1 MTAQIINGKELAT
14 SIKEEIKTA
23 ITERAARSLQV
34 PGLATV
40 LVGNDP
46 ASHTYV
52 ANKIKT
58 TAALGIRS
66 FSYELDED
74 CSQEKLEELIDELN
88 QNPEIHGILVQ
99 LPLPEQLS
107 EERVL
112 LAISPKKD
120 VDGMHPYN
128 AGLLARKF
136 SEPLFYPCTPSGIIR
151 MIKSVCPDISG
162 MNAVVIG
169 RSPIVG
175 MPTAMMLSRC
185 NATPTICHSNTRN
198 LDEICK
204 GADIVIAAAGSPQLV
219 KGDWIKT
226 GAIVIDVGIN
236 HIEDPS
242 SPRGYRLV
250 GDVDFDEAVKHAG
263 AISPVP
269 GGVGP
274 MTIAMLM
281 YNTLKAVEYTDK

>member
-1 MTAQIINGKELAT
+1 MTATIINGKELAA
-14 SIKEEIKTA
+14 SIKEEIKTKIA
-23 ITERAARSLQV
+23 ERESRSLV
-34 PGLATV
+34 IPGLATV

-46 ASHTYV
+46 ASRTYV

-66 FSYELDED
+66 FSYELDES
-74 CSQEKLEELIDELN
+74 CSQDELEDLIGQLN
-88 QNPEIHGILVQ
+88 RNPEVHGILVQ
-99 LPLPEQLS
+99 LPLPDHLS

-112 LAISPKKD
+112 QAISPKKD
-120 VDGMHPYN
+120 VDGIHPYN

-151 MIKSVCPDISG
+151 MIQSVCPDISG
-162 MNAVVIG
+162 LDAAVIG

-175 MPTAMMLSRC
+175 MPTSMMLSRC
-185 NATPTICHSNTRN
+185 NATPTVCHSMTRD
-198 LDEICK
+198 LDEICRRS
-204 GADIVIAAAGSPQLV
+204 DIIVAAAGSPHLV
-219 KGDWIKT
+219 KADWIKP

-236 HIEDPS
+236 HLPDPS
-242 SPRGYRLV
+242 APKGYRLV
-250 GDVDFDEAVKHAG
+250 GDVDFEEAVKIAG

-281 YNTLKAVEYTDK
+281 YNTLKAVEYL

>member
-1 MTAQIINGKELAT
+1 MTAAIINGKELAS
-14 SIKEEIKTA
+14 SIKEDIRKTIA
-23 ITERAARSLQV
+23 ERKEKNLQI

-46 ASHTYV
+46 ASRTYV

-66 FSYELDED
+66 FSYELDEN
-74 CSQEKLEELIDELN
+74 CTQDELESLIAELN
-88 QNPEIHGILVQ
+88 GNPEVHGILVQ

-151 MIKSVCPDISG
+151 MINSVCPDISG

-185 NATPTICHSNTRN
+185 NATPTICHSCTKN
-198 LDEICK
+198 LDQICRN
-204 GADIVIAAAGSPQLV
+204 AYIVLAAAGCLCLV
-219 KGDWIKT
+219 NGSWIKP

-236 HIEDPS
+236 HIPDPDA
-242 SPRGYRLV
+242 PRGYRLV
-250 GDVDFDEAVKHAG
+250 GDVEFDEAVKNAG

-281 YNTLKAVEYTDK
+281 YNTLQAVQYA

>member
-1 MTAQIINGKELAT
+1 MTAQIINGKELAA
-14 SIKEEIKTA
+14 SIKEEISAA
-23 ITERAARSLQV
+23 IKKREEGSLPI

-66 FSYELDED
+66 FSYELDQS
-74 CSQEKLEELIDELN
+74 CSQDELESLISRLN
-88 QNPEIHGILVQ
+88 DDPQIHGILVQ
-99 LPLPEQLS
+99 LPLPEHLS
-107 EERVL
+107 EEQIL
-112 LAISPKKD
+112 SKISPKKD
-120 VDGMHPYN
+120 VDGLHPYN

-151 MIKSVCPDISG
+151 MIKSVCPDITG

-185 NATPTICHSNTRN
+185 NATPTICHSSTRN
-198 LDEICK
+198 LKEICRE
-204 GADIVIAAAGSPQLV
+204 AEILVAAAGDPLLV
-219 KGDWIKT
+219 KGDWIKP

-236 HIEDPS
+236 PIPDPS
-242 SPRGYRLV
+242 APRGYKLV
-250 GDVDFDEAVKHAG
+250 GDVDFDEAVKYAK

-281 YNTLKAVEYTDK
+281 YNTLKSVEYA

>member
-1 MTAQIINGKELAT
+1 MTAQIIDGKALAA
-14 SIKEEIKTA
+14 SIKEEIKAA
-23 ITERAARSLQV
+23 IKKREEESLPI

-66 FSYELDED
+66 VSYELDES
-74 CSQEKLEELIDELN
+74 CRQEELDSLIDDLN
-88 QNPEIHGILVQ
+88 HDPQINGILVQ
-99 LPLPEQLS
+99 LPLPEHLS

-112 LAISPKKD
+112 LEISPKKD

-151 MIKSVCPDISG
+151 MIKSVCPDITG

-198 LDEICK
+198 LKEICR
-204 GADIVIAAAGSPQLV
+204 GADILIAAAGSPHLV
-219 KGDWIKT
+219 KGDWIRP

-236 HIEDPS
+236 HIPDPS
-242 SPRGYRLV
+242 APRGYRLV
-250 GDVDFDEAVKHAG
+250 GDVDFDEAVKYAK

-281 YNTLKAVEYTDK
+281 YNTLKSIEYA

>member
-1 MTAQIINGKELAT
+1 MTAQIIDGKELAA
-14 SIKEEIKTA
+14 SIKEEIKAA
-23 ITERAARSLQV
+23 IKKREEESLPI

-66 FSYELDED
+66 FSYELDEN
-74 CSQEKLEELIDELN
+74 CTQEELDSLINDLN
-88 QNPEIHGILVQ
+88 NDPQINGILVQ
-99 LPLPEQLS
+99 LPLPEHLS

-112 LAISPKKD
+112 LEISPKKD

-151 MIKSVCPDISG
+151 MIKSVCPDITG

-198 LDEICK
+198 LKEICR
-204 GADIVIAAAGSPQLV
+204 GADILIAAAGSPHLV
-219 KGDWIKT
+219 KGDWIRP

-236 HIEDPS
+236 HIPDPS
-242 SPRGYRLV
+242 APRGYRLV
-250 GDVDFDEAVKHAG
+250 GDVDFDEAVKYAK

-281 YNTLKAVEYTDK
+281 YNTLKSIEYA

>member
-1 MTAQIINGKELAT
+1 MTAQIIDGKEIAA
-14 SIKEEIKTA
+14 SIKEEIKNA
-23 ITERAARSLQV
+23 IKKREEASLPI

-66 FSYELDED
+66 VSYELDET
-74 CSQEKLEELIDELN
+74 CPQEDLESLINDLN
-88 QNPEIHGILVQ
+88 HDPRINGILVQ
-99 LPLPEQLS
+99 LPLPEHLS
-107 EERVL
+107 EDRIL
-112 LAISPKKD
+112 SAISPKKD
-120 VDGMHPYN
+120 VDGLHPYN
-128 AGLLARKF
+128 AGLLSRKF

-151 MIKSVCPDISG
+151 MIKSVCPDITG

-198 LDEICK
+198 LKEICR
-204 GADIVIAAAGSPQLV
+204 GAEILIAAAGSPHLV
-219 KGDWIKT
+219 KGDWIRP

-236 HIEDPS
+236 HIPDPAAA
-242 SPRGYRLV
+242 RGYKLV
-250 GDVDFDEAVKHAG
+250 GDVDFDEAKKYAK

-281 YNTLKAVEYTDK
+281 YNTLKSIEYA